1 MELGNWVQLTL
12 LNDICLFLGVS
23 NEDIEQTKAIGWV
36 TDIIQK
42 GDHFKM
48 MTRLNNRQHVNEFTL
63 GKEANIETY
72 TGQMFKVT
80 INSDGPT
87 KLVGKM
93 EHIKTVTELKGNKL
107 ISTMTDGDIVYKSV
121 SIKVK

>member
-1 MELGNWVQLTL
+1 MAFTGQYELESQENFEPFMRAIGE
-12 LNDICLFLGVS
+12 CL
-23 NEDIEQTKAIGWV
+23 DIEQTKAIGWV

-72 TGQMFKVT
+72 TGQMFKRCIVVLRLRPGELIDLKQICT
-80 INSDGPT
+80 KVDGEVGINNT
-87 KLVGKM
+87 N
-93 EHIKTVTELKGNKL
+93 NK
-107 ISTMTDGDIVYKSV
+107 
-121 SIKVK
+121 